1 MAKKNEKRYGTCQ
14 NPECMNYGIS
24 DVIPDDGNCPVCHS
38 PMKPEEESIGND
50 GFDLNDTDDF
60 SIGGGTRKTGKS
72 GGPNIKTIGIIAAT
86 VLFVAGIGFALW
98 KFVFDTQEIA
108 KIKLKP
114 KKVTLVIGGNP
125 REVIKATV
133 VDKKGTI
140 IKDAKVTFK
149 WSVADDKIATVT
161 QGGEVTAVKKGNTTI
176 TVKVEG
182 LAKRAICKVEVKEAN
197 DSTPNSGGG
206 SGKEDD
212 VVYIKQLSI
221 KDTKDF
227 TLAPGA
233 TKTLSY
239 IDLPKDNDEEPE
251 WESSNPAVA
260 TVDEDGVVKAVGE
273 GSATITVKA
282 TNVSAS
288 VNVTVKKQ
296 GTTSTST
303 GGSGTSASGGAGKVN
318 LGYGV
323 YEGPTKGGKAHGIG
337 GQIRFTRSYSID
349 LKKAS
354 GETVD
359 VYSGDRMINVKMDN
373 NRLIQGLLKRSDGSQ
388 RWIIIG

>member
-1 MAKKNEKRYGTCQ
+1 MAKKNEKRYGVCQ
-14 NPECMNYGIS
+14 NPECMNYGMS
-24 DVIPDDGNCPVCHS
+24 EVIPDDGNCPVCHS
-38 PMKPEEESIGND
+38 PMKPEEESVGTD

-60 SIGGGTRKTGKS
+60 SIEDGVRKTGKS
-72 GGPNIKTIGIIAAT
+72 DGPNWKIIGIIAVA
-86 VLFVAGIGFALW
+86 VLLAAGIGFAVW

-114 KKVTLVIGGNP
+114 KNVTLVLGKNP

-133 VDKKGTI
+133 VDKKGQK

-176 TVKVEG
+176 TVKIEG
-182 LAKRAICKVEVKEAN
+182 LNKRAICKVEVKEPN
-197 DSTPNSGGG
+197 DT
-206 SGKEDD
+206 EDEA
-212 VVYIKQLSI
+212 VYIKQLSI
-221 KDTKDF
+221 KETKDF
-227 TLAPGA
+227 TLTPGG
-233 TKTLSY
+233 TKTLGF
-239 IDLPKDNDEEPE
+239 IAVPEDNDEEPE
-251 WESSNPAVA
+251 WESSNPAVV
-260 TVDEDGVVKAVGE
+260 TVDEEGLVKAVGE
-273 GSATITVKA
+273 GSATITIKA

-288 VNVTVKKQ
+288 INVTVKKQ
-296 GTTSTST
+296 GTTST
-303 GGSGTSASGGAGKVN
+303 GGSGTSVSGGSRKVN

-337 GQIRFTRSYSID
+337 GQIRFTRSYTID

-359 VYSGDRMINVKMDN
+359 IYSGDRMINVKMDN

>member
-1 MAKKNEKRYGTCQ
+1 MAKKSEKRYGTCQ
-14 NPECMNYGIS
+14 NPECMNYGMS
-24 DVIPDDGNCPVCHS
+24 EVIPDDGNCPVCHT
-38 PMKPEEESIGND
+38 PMKPEEESGGTD
-50 GFDLNDTDDF
+50 DFDLNDTDDF
-60 SIGGGTRKTGKS
+60 SIS
-72 GGPNIKTIGIIAAT
+72 GGSHLGGKTKGPNWKIIGIIAAV
-86 VLFVAGIGFALW
+86 VLLTAGIGFAVW

-114 KKVTLVIGGNP
+114 KSVTLVLGKNP

-133 VDKKGTI
+133 VDKKGEK

-161 QGGEVTAVKKGNTTI
+161 QGGEVSALKKGNTTI
-176 TVKVEG
+176 TVKIEG
-182 LAKRAICKVEVKEAN
+182 LNKRAICKVEVKEPN
-197 DSTPNSGGG
+197 DTA
-206 SGKEDD
+206 E
-212 VVYIKQLSI
+212 VTVYIKQLSI
-221 KDTKDF
+221 KDGKDF
-227 TLAPGA
+227 TLDIGA
-233 TKTLSY
+233 TKTLDY
-239 IDLPKDNDEEPE
+239 TAVPEDNDEEPE
-251 WESSNPAVA
+251 WESSNPAVV
-260 TVDEDGVVKAVGE
+260 TVDEGGLVKAVGE
-273 GSATITVKA
+273 GSATITIKS

-296 GTTSTST
+296 ETTTKGDSGTSVS
-303 GGSGTSASGGAGKVN
+303 GGSGKIN

-323 YEGPTKGGKAHGIG
+323 YEGPIKSGKAHGIG
-337 GQIRFTRSYSID
+337 GQIRFTRSYTID

-359 VYSGDRMINVKMDN
+359 VYSGDRLVNVKMDN

>member
-1 MAKKNEKRYGTCQ
+1 MSKKSEKRYGTCQ
-14 NPECMNYGIS
+14 NPECMNYGMS
-24 DVIPDDGNCPVCHS
+24 EVIPDDGNCPVCHT
-38 PMKPEEESIGND
+38 PMKPEEESDGTD

-60 SIGGGTRKTGKS
+60 SIGGGMRKAGKS
-72 GGPNIKTIGIIAAT
+72 DGPNWKIIGIIAAAI
-86 VLFVAGIGFALW
+86 LLAAGIGFAVW

-114 KKVTLVIGGNP
+114 KNVALVLGENP

-133 VDKKGTI
+133 VDKKGKK
-140 IKDAKVTFK
+140 IKDAKITFK

-176 TVKVEG
+176 TVKIEG
-182 LAKRAICKVEVKEAN
+182 MNKRAICKIEVKEPN
-197 DSTPNSGGG
+197 DTTGG
-206 SGKEDD
+206 EP
-212 VVYIKQLSI
+212 VYIKQLSI
-221 KDTKDF
+221 KGTKDF
-227 TLAPGA
+227 TLTPGA
-233 TKTLSY
+233 TKTLDY
-239 IDLPKDNDEEPE
+239 TAVPEDNDEEPE
-251 WESSNPAVA
+251 WESSNPAVV
-260 TVDEDGVVKAVGE
+260 TVDEEGLVKAVGE
-273 GSATITVKA
+273 GSATITIKA

-296 GTTSTST
+296 GTTTT
-303 GGSGTSASGGAGKVN
+303 GGSGGSGTRVSGGSGKVN

-323 YEGPTKGGKAHGIG
+323 YEGPTQGGKAHGIG
-337 GQIRFTRSYSID
+337 GQIRFTRSYTID

-354 GETVD
+354 GETID